1 MARVVR
7 RTRQVRH
14 DSPTI
19 PVPGSSGVGFGQDD
33 DGKYFSCWHCG
44 WTCDKD
50 RESLGDSQT
59 PNNVST
65 ESYQDEARPQTGDP
79 LSAVAVS
86 GGVPASQVL
95 MELGADGVTDR
106 EIFNGVKS
114 EPEQGCPLCGTL
126 NWRGD
131 F

>member
-7 RTRQVRH
+7 KTRPVRH
-14 DSPTI
+14 DSRTI
-19 PVPGSSGVGFGQDD
+19 PRPGSSGVGFGQDD
-33 DGKYFSCWHCG
+33 EGRYFICWFCG
-44 WTCDKD
+44 FQCDKD

-59 PNNVST
+59 PNNVNT
-65 ESYQDEARPQTGDP
+65 RSYQDQALPQDGDP
-79 LSAVAVS
+79 LSSVIVA
-86 GGVPASQVL
+86 GGVPASHVL
-95 MELGADGVTDR
+95 MELGSDGVTAR
-106 EIFNGVKS
+106 EIINGVVS